1 MNFTEIVLAG
11 VAVAGAA
18 LWRWRGPIGRVLL
31 GGRSTE
37 PARDTLDDLIRLMWD
52 DIQKSKFDEVK
63 EELRQSL
70 RERLEPVT
78 KAGVIRVSPVTPENP
93 PSAAGPAGT
102 PK

>member
-1 MNFTEIVLAG
+1 
-11 VAVAGAA
+11 
-18 LWRWRGPIGRVLL
+18 
-31 GGRSTE
+31 
-37 PARDTLDDLIRLMWD
+37 MWD